1 MENEQKPN
9 SWLRIMIIASV
20 LFWVAVVILAVYA
33 NGLRVDNIKKNKENY
48 ELRGYKQA
56 WLDFNRSFI
65 PSTAL
70 PRLDSVEAY
79 IEKGK

>member
-9 SWLRIMIIASV
+9 SWLAIIIILSIVPWVSLAIIA
-20 LFWVAVVILAVYA
+20 
-33 NGLRVDNIKKNKENY
+33 NGWRVDNIKKNKENC
-48 ELRGYKQA
+48 ELRGYKQT
-56 WLDFNRSFI
+56 WLDFNKSFI

-79 IEKGK
+79 VGRGK